1 MQTFNRRAF
10 LKGTGT
16 LALAA
21 AASGLLCG
29 AAEAPAETAPAAET
43 VGGLVVHTVRAFAKD
58 YGNNFRD
65 FEINLKIENTNDFPV
80 YFNQENFLVH
90 LGNVRRDTRA
100 YFGGLN
106 KWNGSRYIQDVHL
119 EPGECQTI
127 SYSCR
132 LQAAELEAGL
142 RQTNPAPWR
151 IALLYGQQRQTFT
164 GYLLADEYSSDFTAG
179 PVESTAFPTVG
190 GVQLSALWCD
200 DSCTQNGFYYLSF
213 YFTLQNKSD
222 TEIALPFR
230 GVSEGDVQDNFSVE
244 LDGQRKKHYRLCVY
258 THDKIFRPQEGGH
271 LESLQPGE
279 SQFAT
284 NSISLTKE
292 EYDTLYSGGHT
303 VAFTF
308 TCGDE
313 KLTLRG
319 DPRTGIFE
327 AV

>member
-1 MQTFNRRAF
+1 MQAFNRRAF

-16 LALAA
+16 FALAA

-90 LGNVRRDTRA
+90 LGDARLGINYR
-100 YFGGLN
+100 FSGLN
-106 KWNGSRYIQDVHL
+106 KWNGSRYTQDVHL
-119 EPGECQTI
+119 EPGERQTI

-142 RQTNPAPWR
+142 RQTDPVPWR

-164 GYLLADEYSSDFTAG
+164 GYLLADKYSSDFTAG
-179 PVESTAFPTVG
+179 PVESTVFPTVG

-200 DSCTQNGFYYLSF
+200 DSCTQNGSYYLSF

-244 LDGQRKKHYRLCVY
+244 LDGQRKRHYRLYVC
-258 THDKIFRPQEGGH
+258 THDKIFRPQEGSH

-284 NSISLTKE
+284 NGVYLTKE
-292 EYDTLYSGGHT
+292 EYDTLYNGGHT
-303 VAFTF
+303 VTFTF
-308 TCGDE
+308 SCGDE

>member
-1 MQTFNRRAF
+1 MQAFNRRAF

-29 AAEAPAETAPAAET
+29 AAETPAETAPAAET

-58 YGNNFRD
+58 YGNNLRL
-65 FEINLKIENTNDFPV
+65 FEINLKIENTNNFPV

-90 LGNVRRDTRA
+90 LGDARLGINYRFA
-100 YFGGLN
+100 GLN
-106 KWNGSRYIQDVHL
+106 KWNGSRYTQDVHL
-119 EPGECQTI
+119 EPGEFQTI
-127 SYSCR
+127 SYSCN

-142 RQTNPAPWR
+142 RQTDPAPWR

-164 GYLLADEYSSDFTAG
+164 GYLLADKYSSDFTAG

-190 GVQLSALWCD
+190 GVQFSALWCD
-200 DSCTQNGFYYLSF
+200 DSRTQNGFYYLSF

-244 LDGQRKKHYRLCVY
+244 LDGQHKKHYRLCVY
-258 THDKIFRPQEGGH
+258 THVNGFRPQEGGH

-284 NSISLTKE
+284 NGVFLTKE
-292 EYDTLYSGGHT
+292 EYDTLYNGGHT
-303 VAFTF
+303 VTFTF

>member
-1 MQTFNRRAF
+1 MQAFNRRDF

-29 AAEAPAETAPAAET
+29 AAETPAETAPAAET

-58 YGNNFRD
+58 YGNNLRL
-65 FEINLKIENTNDFPV
+65 FEINLKIENTNNFPV

-90 LGNVRRDTRA
+90 LGDARLGINYRFA
-100 YFGGLN
+100 GLN
-106 KWNGSRYIQDVHL
+106 KWNGSRYTQDVHL

-127 SYSCR
+127 SYSCN

-142 RQTNPAPWR
+142 RQTDPAPWR

-164 GYLLADEYSSDFTAG
+164 GYLLADKYSSDFTAG

-190 GVQLSALWCD
+190 GVQFSALWCD
-200 DSCTQNGFYYLSF
+200 DSRTQNGFYYLSF

-244 LDGQRKKHYRLCVY
+244 LDGQHKKHYRLCVY
-258 THDKIFRPQEGGH
+258 THVNGFRPQEGGH

-292 EYDTLYSGGHT
+292 EYDTLYNGGHT

>member
-1 MQTFNRRAF
+1 MQAFNRRAF

-29 AAEAPAETAPAAET
+29 AAEVPAETAPVAET

-58 YGNNFRD
+58 YGNNFRL

-90 LGNVRRDTRA
+90 LGDARLGINYR
-100 YFGGLN
+100 FSGLN

-127 SYSCR
+127 SYSCH

-142 RQTNPAPWR
+142 RQTDPAPWR

-164 GYLLADEYSSDFTAG
+164 GYLLADKYSSDFTSG

-190 GVQLSALWCD
+190 GVQFSALWCD
-200 DSCTQNGFYYLSF
+200 DSRTQNGFYYLSF

-244 LDGQRKKHYRLCVY
+244 LDGQHKKHYRLCVY
-258 THDKIFRPQEGGH
+258 THVNGFRPQEGGH

-292 EYDTLYSGGHT
+292 EYDTLYNGGHT

>member
-1 MQTFNRRAF
+1 MQAFNRRAF

-90 LGNVRRDTRA
+90 LGDARLGINYR
-100 YFGGLN
+100 FSGLN
-106 KWNGSRYIQDVHL
+106 KWNGSRYTQDVHL
-119 EPGECQTI
+119 EPGEFQTI

-142 RQTNPAPWR
+142 RQTDPVPWR

-179 PVESTAFPTVG
+179 PVESTVFPTVG

-200 DSCTQNGFYYLSF
+200 DSCTQNGSYYLSF

-244 LDGQRKKHYRLCVY
+244 LDGQRKRHYRLYVC

-284 NSISLTKE
+284 NGVYLTKE
-292 EYDTLYSGGHT
+292 EYDTLYNGGHT
-303 VAFTF
+303 VTFTF
-308 TCGDE
+308 SCGDE

>member
-1 MQTFNRRAF
+1 MQAFNRRAF

-90 LGNVRRDTRA
+90 LGDARLGINYR
-100 YFGGLN
+100 FSGLN
-106 KWNGSRYIQDVHL
+106 KWNGSRYTQDVHL
-119 EPGECQTI
+119 EPGEFQTI

-142 RQTNPAPWR
+142 RQTDPVPWR

-164 GYLLADEYSSDFTAG
+164 GYLLADKYSSDFTAG
-179 PVESTAFPTVG
+179 PVESTVFPTVG

-200 DSCTQNGFYYLSF
+200 DSCTQNGSYYLSF

-244 LDGQRKKHYRLCVY
+244 LDGQRKRHYRLYVC

-284 NSISLTKE
+284 NGVYLTKE
-292 EYDTLYSGGHT
+292 EYDTLYNGGHT
-303 VAFTF
+303 VTFTF
-308 TCGDE
+308 SCGDE

>member
-1 MQTFNRRAF
+1 MQAFNRRAF

-29 AAEAPAETAPAAET
+29 AAEVPAETAPVAET

-58 YGNNFRD
+58 YGNNLRL
-65 FEINLKIENTNDFPV
+65 FEINLKIENTNNFPV

-90 LGNVRRDTRA
+90 LGDARLGINYRFA
-100 YFGGLN
+100 GLN
-106 KWNGSRYIQDVHL
+106 KWNGSRYTQDVHL
-119 EPGECQTI
+119 EPGEFQTI
-127 SYSCR
+127 SYSCN

-142 RQTNPAPWR
+142 RQTDPAPWR

-164 GYLLADEYSSDFTAG
+164 GYLLADKYSSDFTAG

-190 GVQLSALWCD
+190 GVQFSALWCD
-200 DSCTQNGFYYLSF
+200 DSRTQNGFYYLSF

-222 TEIALPFR
+222 AEIALPFL

-244 LDGQRKKHYRLCVY
+244 LDGQHKKHYRLCVY
-258 THDKIFRPQEGGH
+258 THVNGFRPQEGGH

-292 EYDTLYSGGHT
+292 EYDTLYNGGHT

-327 AV
+327 EV

>member
-1 MQTFNRRAF
+1 MQAFNRRAF

-90 LGNVRRDTRA
+90 LGDARLGINYR
-100 YFGGLN
+100 FSGLN
-106 KWNGSRYIQDVHL
+106 KWNGSRYTQDVHL
-119 EPGECQTI
+119 EPGEFQTI

-142 RQTNPAPWR
+142 RQTDPVPWR

-164 GYLLADEYSSDFTAG
+164 GYLLADKYSSDFTAG
-179 PVESTAFPTVG
+179 PVESTVFPTVG

-200 DSCTQNGFYYLSF
+200 DSCTQNGSYYLSF

-244 LDGQRKKHYRLCVY
+244 LDGQRKRHYRLYVC
-258 THDKIFRPQEGGH
+258 THDKIFRPQEGSH

-284 NSISLTKE
+284 NGVYLTKE
-292 EYDTLYSGGHT
+292 EYDTLYNGGHT
-303 VAFTF
+303 VTFTF
-308 TCGDE
+308 SCGDE

>member
-1 MQTFNRRAF
+1 MQAFNRRAF

-58 YGNNFRD
+58 YGNNFRL
-65 FEINLKIENTNDFPV
+65 FEINLKIENTNNFPV

-90 LGNVRRDTRA
+90 LGDARLGINYRFA
-100 YFGGLN
+100 GLN
-106 KWNGSRYIQDVHL
+106 KWNGSRYTQDVHL
-119 EPGECQTI
+119 EPGEFQTI
-127 SYSCR
+127 SYSCN

-142 RQTNPAPWR
+142 RQTDPAPWR

-164 GYLLADEYSSDFTAG
+164 GYLLADQYSSDFTAG

-190 GVQLSALWCD
+190 GVQFSALWCD
-200 DSCTQNGFYYLSF
+200 DSRTQNGFYYLSF

-244 LDGQRKKHYRLCVY
+244 LDGQHKKHYRLCVY
-258 THDKIFRPQEGGH
+258 THVNGFRPQEGGH

-292 EYDTLYSGGHT
+292 EYDTLYNGGHT

>member
-1 MQTFNRRAF
+1 MQAFNRRAF

-29 AAEAPAETAPAAET
+29 AAEVPAETAPAAET

-58 YGNNFRD
+58 YGNNFRL

-90 LGNVRRDTRA
+90 LGDARLGINYR
-100 YFGGLN
+100 FSGLN

-127 SYSCR
+127 SYSCN

-142 RQTNPAPWR
+142 RQTDPAPWR

-164 GYLLADEYSSDFTAG
+164 GYLLADKYSSDFTSG

-190 GVQLSALWCD
+190 GVQFSALWCD
-200 DSCTQNGFYYLSF
+200 DSRTQNGFYYLSF

-244 LDGQRKKHYRLCVY
+244 LDVSTKSITACVS
-258 THDKIFRPQEGGH
+258 TPTLTDSVRRRVVILNPCSPAKVSLPQTRF
-271 LESLQPGE
+271 L
-279 SQFAT
+279 
-284 NSISLTKE
+284 
-292 EYDTLYSGGHT
+292 
-303 VAFTF
+303 
-308 TCGDE
+308 
-313 KLTLRG
+313 
-319 DPRTGIFE
+319 
-327 AV
+327 

>member
-1 MQTFNRRAF
+1 MQAFNRRDF

-29 AAEAPAETAPAAET
+29 AAETPAETAPAAET

-58 YGNNFRD
+58 YGNDHRSFQ
-65 FEINLKIENTNDFPV
+65 INLKIENTNDFPV

-90 LGNVRRDTRA
+90 LGDARLGINSR
-100 YFGGLN
+100 FSGLN
-106 KWNGSRYIQDVHL
+106 KWNGSRYTQDVHL
-119 EPGECQTI
+119 EPRECQTI
-127 SYSCR
+127 TYSCR

-142 RQTNPAPWR
+142 RQTDPAPWH

-164 GYLLADEYSSDFTAG
+164 GYLLTDQYSSDFTAG

-200 DSCTQNGFYYLSF
+200 DSCTQNGFYDLSF
-213 YFTLQNKSD
+213 YFTLQNKND

-244 LDGQRKKHYRLCVY
+244 LDGQRKKHYRLLVY
-258 THDKIFRPQEGGH
+258 THDEAFRPQEGGH
-271 LESLQPGE
+271 LESLLPGE
-279 SQFAT
+279 SKFAT

-292 EYDTLYSGGHT
+292 EYDTLYNGGHT

-313 KLTLRG
+313 TLTLRG

-327 AV
+327 AI